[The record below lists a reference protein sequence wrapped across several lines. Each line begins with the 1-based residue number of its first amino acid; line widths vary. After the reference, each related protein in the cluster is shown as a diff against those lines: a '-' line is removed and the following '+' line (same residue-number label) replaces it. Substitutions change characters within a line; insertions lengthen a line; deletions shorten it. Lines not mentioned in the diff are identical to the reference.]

1 MWSGGVYAL
10 SATPF
15 AEPSQIPA
23 RRHSST
29 APAIQDTPVQSAICE
44 PKNGDII
51 SHDEEEI
58 TLKGFAYAGGGRA
71 IIRVDV
77 SSDGGKT
84 WRTAELLQD
93 PKQKEEYNR
102 MWGWTLWEATV
113 PMPTDAKDG
122 ASVELICKATDSA
135 YNDQPDTVAPTWN
148 LRGVLTHSW
157 HRVNI
162 RVE

>member
-51 SHDEEEI
+51 SHG
-58 TLKGFAYAGGGRA
+58 T
-71 IIRVDV
+71 
-77 SSDGGKT
+77 GK
-84 WRTAELLQD
+84 RC
-93 PKQKEEYNR
+93 
-102 MWGWTLWEATV
+102 TLWSL
-113 PMPTDAKDG
+113 P
-122 ASVELICKATDSA
+122 KAF
-135 YNDQPDTVAPTWN
+135 
-148 LRGVLTHSW
+148 L
-157 HRVNI
+157 
-162 RVE
+162 